1 VVSANAFPRVVLIAS
16 DIEGPDAVSKHYS
29 LLAAIMRVICAA
41 LLSRGAQN
49 EQSLEQGR
57 RFITENRLSI
67 LAVLKKSAGLVA
79 GVVVSE
85 QIEDLAESFMLLLT
99 FTGFLEVSVLHQNI
113 GSHSNLVTVRRK
125 SYSQKVIVD
134 GVYVRCGRDRIMYH
148 RY

>member
-1 VVSANAFPRVVLIAS
+1 VISADAYPRVVLTTL
-16 DIEGPDAVSKHYS
+16 DIEGPDAVRKHYS

-57 RFITENRLSI
+57 RFLTENRLSI

-85 QIEDLAESFMLLLT
+85 QIEDLAEAFMLLVT
-99 FTGFLEVSVLHQNI
+99 FTGFLEVSSLHQKIDSYSNI
-113 GSHSNLVTVRRK
+113 VTVRRER
-125 SYSQKVIVD
+125 YSQKVTVD
-134 GVYVRCGRDRIMYH
+134 GVYLRCRRAG
-148 RY
+148 